1 MIVRPFHF
9 MKTVTTAATR
19 EQLTTAE
26 KHVTSA
32 TIQAEIS
39 NTGYV
44 YVGNSSV
51 SSTQYAWLLVA
62 GASVSLDAIKLGLA
76 DAKIDLSEIWL
87 DVQVSTDGVSVG
99 YLEQVER

>member
-9 MKTVTTAATR
+9 MKTVTTATTR

-26 KHVTSA
+26 RHVTSA
-32 TIQAEIS
+32 IIQAEIT

-44 YVGNSSV
+44 YVGNSTV
-51 SSTQYAWLLVA
+51 SSTDYFALLVA
-62 GASVSLDAIKLGLA
+62 GASVSLDALSLGLS

-87 DVQVSTDGVSVG
+87 DVSVSTDGVSVG
-99 YLEQVER
+99 YLETVER